1 MFQQSLTRVRT
12 ESLCL
17 GLLAIAVVCWF
28 YWTAMQPAGGLF
40 LSKERSGY
48 YGALTK
54 GFSEGHLHV
63 DFKPASG
70 LLALKDPYDPVAN
83 APYRVHDMTLWK
95 GNYYLYYGVSPI
107 LIFFWPVVAVTSLY
121 PSEACA
127 VATFGSV
134 GVVLS
139 LVLLV
144 AVRRRFYPAA
154 PSWALAAGAL
164 VLAWANPVA
173 MLMQL
178 PQFYQVPIACAF
190 ALHMFML
197 VAIYRSLIGALN
209 QGTVWLAVASVS
221 YGLSLGAR
229 PNYLLSGFALVVPWA
244 VLVYRSKDR
253 FFSGIRLGLAA
264 FMPAVVAGV
273 GLLMYNW
280 LRFGSASEF
289 GIKYTLGGE
298 RIPDIKLMGLE
309 YLWSHLG
316 DYLLRSGNWGRYF
329 PFFSA
334 PVGVP
339 HGALRYAPW
348 LLLIPAAL
356 FLRGRVE
363 KRGGMVFNWSIAVA
377 AVANLALL
385 CVFFGITDRYPPDF
399 VPALLLL
406 AGIGG
411 LAFGERLRTL
421 RVAGF
426 VGIVLAGATIFIG
439 MAVWVKR
446 FPDQARVLPLAR
458 WMNTPTAWWEQWH
471 EEMPGGLR
479 LELELPRGREG
490 LSEPLVHCGVAAD
503 ARDWLQIDYL
513 AGDRARLGFFHAGL
527 GMLHGSEFTIPL
539 SRRITVELECGALL
553 PPSAH
558 PMFAEWTK
566 RQQAIASRDLRV
578 RLEGVEVLSAA
589 LGCYESTPADLIVG
603 RMRFSSG
610 GVQAEFTGKVL
621 KIDKTPIRRPK
632 IALDGISGRTPLE
645 LKLTLPVDKAA
656 GREPLMT
663 TGSHDKYDILFIQYE
678 GAGKAALGLYHH
690 GSEPAL
696 SQIFDYDPLVRH
708 TIQVWLGSLAKDTE
722 PTDPSGNFPIS
733 RRLTV
738 TFDGKVALNQEQEF
752 YSASPDSVLFG
763 FNRLVPDV
771 VLPIFSGRIEAVEP
785 VAFET
790 LPDLGLMRQ
799 FGAVDMTVVF
809 SRGAQGASEP
819 LVVTGVEGAGDFIYL
834 RYLEG
839 NKMIFG
845 FDHWGIGGIVGKPIL
860 VDTWKSHRLRITM
873 GSLYKPGENVGELRT
888 RVKVL
893 LDDTVVLEGDYACY
907 TSSRMSV
914 RVGENVIGGSTCGLK
929 FSGQIQRLERVARP
943 AW

>member
-1 MFQQSLTRVRT
+1 M
-12 ESLCL
+12 
-17 GLLAIAVVCWF
+17 AAVCWF
-28 YWTAMQPAGGLF
+28 YWTTLQPAGGF
-40 LSKERSGY
+40 FFSKERSGY

-54 GFSEGHLHV
+54 GFCEGHLHV
-63 DFKPASG
+63 DFKPTPG

-83 APYRVHDMTLWK
+83 APYRAHDMTLWK

-107 LIFFWPVVAVTSLY
+107 LIFFWPVVAATGLY
-121 PSEACA
+121 PTEACA
-127 VATFGSV
+127 VATFCSV
-134 GVVLS
+134 GVVLA
-139 LVLLV
+139 LALL
-144 AVRRRFYPAA
+144 AAARRRFYPTA

-164 VLAWANPVA
+164 VIVGANPVA
-173 MLMQL
+173 LLTQL

-190 ALHMFML
+190 ALHMVMFG
-197 VAIYRSLIGALN
+197 AIYRSLIGAPN
-209 QGTVWLAVASVS
+209 QGMVWLVLASVS
-221 YGLSLGAR
+221 YGLSVGAR

-244 VLVYRSKDR
+244 LLVYRSKGR
-253 FFSGIRLGLAA
+253 LFSAVRLGLAA
-264 FMPAVVAGV
+264 FGPAAAVGA

-309 YLWSHLG
+309 YLWPHLG
-316 DYLLRSGNWGRYF
+316 DYLLRPGNWARYF

-339 HGALRYAPW
+339 HGALRYGPW

-356 FLRGRVE
+356 FLQGRGQ
-363 KRGGMVFNWSIAVA
+363 KRGGMIFSWTIAVA

-385 CVFFGITDRYPPDF
+385 CVFFGMTDRYPPDF

-406 AGIGG
+406 AGFGG
-411 LAFGERLRTL
+411 LALGERLRTL
-421 RVAGF
+421 RGAGLVGVA
-426 VGIVLAGATIFIG
+426 LAGATVFIG

-527 GMLHGSEFTIPL
+527 GMLRGSEFAIPL

-558 PMFAEWTK
+558 PIFADWTSH
-566 RQQAIASRDLRV
+566 QQTTASRDLRV
-578 RLEGVEVLSAA
+578 RLGGVEVLSAA
-589 LGCYESTPADLIVG
+589 VSCYESTPADLIVG

-610 GVQAEFTGKVL
+610 GVQAEFTGKVAKME
-621 KIDKTPIRRPK
+621 KIPMRRPN
-632 IALDGISGRTPLE
+632 IVPDGFGGRTPLE
-645 LKLTLPVDKAA
+645 LKLTLPFDKLA

-663 TGSHDKYDILFIQYE
+663 TGSHDKCDILFIQYE

-696 SQIFDYDPLVRH
+696 SQIFSYDPLVPH
-708 TIQVWLGSLAKDTE
+708 TIQAWLGSLAKETE
-722 PTDPSGNFPIS
+722 LTDPSGSFPAS

-738 TFDGKVALNQEQEF
+738 TFDGKVALNQEQAF
-752 YSASPDSVLFG
+752 YSAAPESVVFG
-763 FNRLVPDV
+763 FNRLVSDV
-771 VLPIFSGRIEAVEP
+771 VLPVFSGRIEAVRP

-790 LPDLGLMRQ
+790 LPDPGLMRNY
-799 FGAVDMTVVF
+799 GAVDMTVVF
-809 SRGAQGASEP
+809 ARGAQGASEP
-819 LVVTGVEGAGDFIYL
+819 LLVTGVTGSGNFIYL
-834 RYLEG
+834 RYLAG
-839 NKMIFG
+839 DKMIFG
-845 FDHWGIGGIVGKPIL
+845 FDHWGIGGIVGKPVV
-860 VDTWKSHRLRITM
+860 VDTWKPHRLRMTM
-873 GSLYKPGENVGELRT
+873 GSLYPPGENVGELRT
-888 RVKVL
+888 RVKVW
-893 LDDTVVLEGDYACY
+893 LDDTVVLEGDYACHPS
-907 TSSRMSV
+907 TRMQV
-914 RVGENVIGGSTCGLK
+914 RVGENAIGGSTCGPK
-929 FSGQIQRLERVARP
+929 FSGQVQRLERVARP
-943 AW
+943 VW